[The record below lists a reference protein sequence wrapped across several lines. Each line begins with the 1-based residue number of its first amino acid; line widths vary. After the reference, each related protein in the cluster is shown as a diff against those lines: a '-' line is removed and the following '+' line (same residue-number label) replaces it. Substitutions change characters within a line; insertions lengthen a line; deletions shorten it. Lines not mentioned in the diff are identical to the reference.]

1 MDDLKYWLGFC
12 LVKGIGPAKVRALW
26 DYFGS
31 LTEAWTANEK
41 VFQRLGLGQAAI
53 DSLLTTRATLNL
65 DKEWEKLQTQGIQL
79 ITWATPGYPRYLAE
93 TLNAPPVLFVKG
105 EIREQDQ
112 WAVAVVGTRRLTTYG
127 RQVTHELVQGLVR
140 QGITIVSGLAKG
152 IDGIAHKVTLD
163 AGGRTLA
170 VLGSGL
176 DNIYPPDN
184 RKLAEQISAGQGALI
199 SEYPL
204 GMPPDPRNFPARNR
218 LISGLSLGVVV
229 IEAGEGSGALITA
242 RFALEQDREL
252 FAVPGPINSAA
263 SWGTNKLIQEGAKL
277 VTGVDDILEE
287 LNLAQLSEQAAV
299 QAVVPDSPEEAL
311 LLTYLTRQPV
321 HIDELVRSSGL
332 DGATTSSTLMLMEL
346 KGIVQQVGGMNYVL
360 VREPGVEYQV
370 NSKQ

>member
-1 MDDLKYWLGFC
+1 MNDLKYWLGFT
-12 LVKGIGPAKVRALW
+12 LVKGIGPAKLRALW
-26 DYFGS
+26 DHFGT
-31 LTEAWTANEK
+31 LELAWNANEK
-41 VFQRLGLGQAAI
+41 ALHRLGLGQA
-53 DSLLTTRATLNL
+53 DTENLLTTRTTLNL
-65 DKEWEKLQTQGIQL
+65 DKEWDKLQTHNVQIL
-79 ITWATPGYPRYLAE
+79 TWDNPGYPRYLAE
-93 TLNAPPVLFVKG
+93 TPNAPPVLFIKG
-105 EIREQDQ
+105 DIREQDQ
-112 WAVAVVGTRRLTTYG
+112 WAVAVVGTRRLTAYG

-140 QGITIVSGLAKG
+140 QGITVVSGLAKG
-152 IDGIAHKVTLD
+152 IDGIAHKVAIDT
-163 AGGRTLA
+163 GGRTLA

-184 RKLAEQISAGQGALI
+184 RKLAEQICAGQGALI

-204 GMPPDPRNFPARNR
+204 GMPPDRNNFPARNR

-229 IEAGEGSGALITA
+229 VEAGEGSGALITA

-252 FAVPGPINSAA
+252 FAIPGPITSAA

-277 VTGVDDILEE
+277 VTKVDDILEE

-360 VREPGVEYQV
+360 VREPDVEYRV
-370 NSKQ
+370 SSKQ